1 MQGKPGIIPAFPVGV
16 NESVVVAPVHLD
28 AQTRAAFREEALVAI
43 SRLGERGGA
52 RLVVDLSHTVH
63 IDSAGLG
70 TLVMIQLRASERKH
84 EVRLRGVSEEIRFL
98 LLMTRLDDRF
108 TIEGV

>member
-1 MQGKPGIIPAFPVGV
+1 MQGKPGIIPAFTHVV
-16 NESVVVAPVHLD
+16 NDCVIAAPVHLD
-28 AQTRAAFREEALVAI
+28 AQTRAAFREEALVAL
-43 SRLGERGGA
+43 SRLGDRGDA
-52 RLVVDLSHTVH
+52 RLVVDLSRTGR

-70 TLVMIQLRASERKH
+70 TLVMIQQRASERKH
-84 EVRLRGVSEEIRFL
+84 GVLLKGVSEEIRFL